1 VSVLRVQ
8 DILDSTGAV
17 LARGDLKKHVVGVST
32 DTRTLQPKQLFVAL
46 SGENFDGNRFASQAV
61 AKGASMLLLRGAPGD
76 AIPDLNGDVP
86 IAWHCDP
93 RRALGDLA
101 AAHRAKLSAHVLGVT
116 GSCGKT
122 TTKNIL
128 CELLK
133 GVWEKGVVASPAS
146 FNNDVGVPHTLLL
159 ADASTKAL
167 VVEMGTNGPGEIARL
182 ARIARP
188 TGAIVTNIGPAHL
201 EGLGT
206 VEGVAREKSDL
217 FAALS
222 RDAFAVLNL
231 DSRYHEHLR
240 DATVARV
247 ITISVDGEGEFNATD
262 LHFEGGFTTFRL
274 NGREI
279 ALPLLGK
286 HNVSNLLAALAACR
300 GLGLELD
307 AVLPSIARL
316 TGGRQR
322 MERHVIGDLT
332 VIDDSYNAN
341 PDSARAAVRV
351 LSGLHGHARRVF
363 VLGDMLELGPTAP
376 ELHHKLGE
384 EVARAGVDLFV
395 LIGELAECAAA
406 GALVAGMPKSR
417 VRHFASVEDAEREFP
432 ELLQK
437 GDVALIKASRKMS
450 LERLTRRLAE
460 LHPTR
465 AA

>member
-1 VSVLRVQ
+1 MTSFRVQ
-8 DILDSTGAV
+8 EILDSTGAV
-17 LARGDLKKHVVGVST
+17 LARGDLRRKVTGVST
-32 DTRTLQPKQLFVAL
+32 DTRTLRAGELFVAL
-46 SGENFDGNRFASQAV
+46 SGENFDGNRFAAQA
-61 AKGASMLLLRGAPGD
+61 AQKGASMLLLRGAPGD
-76 AIPDLNGDVP
+76 ALPDLPGDVGL
-86 IAWHCDP
+86 AWHRDP

-101 AAHRAKLSAHVLGVT
+101 AAHRAKLSAHVIGIT

-128 CELLK
+128 NELLRD
-133 GVWEKGVVASPAS
+133 VFQVVASPAS

-159 ADASTKAL
+159 ADETTGAL
-167 VVEMGTNGPGEIARL
+167 VVEMGTNGPGEIAQL

-188 TGAIVTNIGPAHL
+188 TGAIITNIGPAHL
-201 EGLGT
+201 QGLGT

-222 RDAFAVLNL
+222 RDGFAVLNL
-231 DSRYHEHLR
+231 DSRYHELQR

-247 ITISVDGEGEFNATD
+247 ITISVDGEGELNATD
-262 LHFEGGFTTFRL
+262 LHFESGYTTFRL

-279 ALPLLGK
+279 AMPLLGK

-300 GLGLELD
+300 GIGLELET
-307 AVLPSIARL
+307 VLPSIARL

-363 VLGDMLELGPTAP
+363 VLGDMLELGAMAP

-384 EVARAGVDLFV
+384 EVARANVDLFV
-395 LIGELAECAAA
+395 VVGELAECAAS
-406 GALVAGMPKSR
+406 GALVAGMPRAR
-417 VRHFASVEDAEREFP
+417 VVHFANVEEAEREFP
-432 ELLQK
+432 ALLSG
-437 GDVALIKASRKMS
+437 GDVALIKGSRRMS
-450 LERLTRRLAE
+450 LERLTRRLEE